1 VPGRQVVAAT
11 SEEGRVVTNGMSQY
25 SRAERNANSGM
36 VVSINPED
44 YPGGAWPASPSSA
57 LESHAYVLG
66 GSTYE
71 ARPLVGDFLAG
82 RASTAVGSVEPSYQ
96 PGVHWTDLAPRC
108 RILPYRHA
116 RSLPE
121 FGKKIRGYDM
131 RRRAD
136 RVETRTSSPLR
147 ITRGEDLQ
155 SLNVKGLYPA
165 GAVTRAVFC
174 LPGWMASAWLR
185 RWRWR

>member
-1 VPGRQVVAAT
+1 MPVTRFWGGRLQAGAPRQQWPRGIQLLHVPGRQVVAAT

-44 YPGGAWPASPSSA
+44 YPGGAWLALPSSA

-71 ARPLVGDFLAG
+71 APAQLVGDFLAG

-96 PGVHWTDLAPRC
+96 PGVHWTDLPPRC
-108 RILPYRHA
+108 RILPLPPCAKPAGVRQENPRLRHA
-116 RSLPE
+116 
-121 FGKKIRGYDM
+121 

-136 RVETRTSSPLR
+136 RGGNPHQLATAHHP
-147 ITRGEDLQ
+147 
-155 SLNVKGLYPA
+155 
-165 GAVTRAVFC
+165 
-174 LPGWMASAWLR
+174 W
-185 RWRWR
+185 